1 MLDSEIAPFSEDP
14 VDDGDSGNEKVNKI
28 EVGEADSDNLASA
41 PATQS
46 QTTSEVAEPAAR
58 LALPHGYS
66 GSNHLGIDS
75 AEIEADKSLP
85 GGNMSGSSGRMAA
98 AASNNTPIAQDVIM
112 A

>member
-1 MLDSEIAPFSEDP
+1 M
-14 VDDGDSGNEKVNKI
+14 
-28 EVGEADSDNLASA
+28 GEADSDDLAGA

-46 QTTSEVAEPAAR
+46 QKTSEVAEPAAR
-58 LALPHGYS
+58 LALPLGYS

-75 AEIEADKSLP
+75 AEIEADKSLS